1 MKLTTSI
8 LGLWCASAGLA
19 IADGHSQKVVF
30 GTNWLA
36 QAEHGGFYQSVA
48 DGTYAACGL
57 DVTIVPGGPQVNNR
71 ALLLAGKLDFHMGGD
86 MLQAFNAVKEGI
98 PVVAVAAIFQKH
110 PQVILAHPG
119 EADSWEELKDL
130 TLLIGDNGFASYYQ
144 WMIAEYGFTAEQRQP
159 YTFNPAP
166 FIADKAKGMQGYLS
180 SEPYA
185 VEKEAGFKPNVFLIA
200 DAGYSTYATTIETMA
215 ATIADKPEV
224 VECFVDG
231 SLTGWY
237 NFLYGDNAAAD
248 VLIKEA
254 NPDMTQ
260 DKIEF
265 ARAAMLENGIVD
277 SGDALEL
284 GIGALTEAKVSDF
297 YGKMVTAGV
306 IEDGIDWKAS
316 YSTDFANKMVGMDIK
331 P

>member
-1 MKLTTSI
+1 
-8 LGLWCASAGLA
+8 
-19 IADGHSQKVVF
+19 
-30 GTNWLA
+30 
-36 QAEHGGFYQSVA
+36 
-48 DGTYAACGL
+48 
-57 DVTIVPGGPQVNNR
+57 
-71 ALLLAGKLDFHMGGD
+71 
-86 MLQAFNAVKEGI
+86 
-98 PVVAVAAIFQKH
+98 
-110 PQVILAHPG
+110 
-119 EADSWEELKDL
+119 
-130 TLLIGDNGFASYYQ
+130 
-144 WMIAEYGFTAEQRQP
+144 
-159 YTFNPAP
+159 
-166 FIADKAKGMQGYLS
+166 
-180 SEPYA
+180 
-185 VEKEAGFKPNVFLIA
+185 
-200 DAGYSTYATTIETMA
+200 MA